1 MAAEDSKR
9 RRNQIQTE
17 GNYKRLEITNCIFV
31 KAKSEKALEE
41 GR

>member
-9 RRNQIQTE
+9 RQNEIQTD
-17 GNYKRLEITNCIFV
+17 GKLQMFAHCIFV
-31 KAKSEKALEE
+31 KAKPEKALEE